1 MNETPLKVDTGKDFA
16 LHGSLYLKSNA
27 PSDAVI
33 ILCHGLLSTRRSE
46 TIRYIAENL
55 KYHVI
60 TFDFQGNGE
69 SGGSTT
75 IGNLNDEVENLRCV
89 ISYDQRAS
97 VVLLYASMYNDV
109 PLVINLSARYD
120 YANPDYIEKFF
131 PDKLE
136 KLEKDGFVVLEDGPG
151 DYILRKEDLI
161 ARAKIDMSCV
171 KNIIKEKVRVLTV
184 HGSEDEICPV
194 DGAYA
199 YDKLIGPEPYH
210 KLIIIEGANHGF
222 KNQKDELLKAVESWL
237 FENQS

>member
-1 MNETPLKVDTGKDFA
+1 
-16 LHGSLYLKSNA
+16 
-27 PSDAVI
+27 
-33 ILCHGLLSTRRSE
+33 
-46 TIRYIAENL
+46 
-55 KYHVI
+55 
-60 TFDFQGNGE
+60 
-69 SGGSTT
+69 
-75 IGNLNDEVENLRCV
+75 
-89 ISYDQRAS
+89 
-97 VVLLYASMYNDV
+97 MYNDV

-237 FENQS
+237 FENQSWYLGK

>member
-16 LHGSLYLKSNA
+16 LHGSLYLKPNA
-27 PSDAVI
+27 PSDAK
-33 ILCHGLLSTRRSE
+33 LF
-46 TIRYIAENL
+46 A
-55 KYHVI
+55 I

-75 IGNLNDEVENLRCV
+75 IGNLNDEVEDLRCV
-89 ISYDQRAS
+89 ISYVRSTLKREVLGICGRSKGAS

-120 YANPDYIEKFF
+120 YANSDYIEKFF

-151 DYILRKEDLI
+151 DYIVRKEDLI
-161 ARAKIDMSCV
+161 VITKIDMSCV

-222 KNQKDELLKAVESWL
+222 KNHKDELLKAVESWL
-237 FENQS
+237 FENQSWYLGK